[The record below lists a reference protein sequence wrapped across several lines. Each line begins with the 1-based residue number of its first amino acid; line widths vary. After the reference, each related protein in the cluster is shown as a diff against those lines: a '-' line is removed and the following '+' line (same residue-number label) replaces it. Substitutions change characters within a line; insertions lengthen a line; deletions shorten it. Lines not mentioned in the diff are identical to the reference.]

1 LTPLKDGSRN
11 HLIAATQQLHQ
22 AQEVITI
29 TRTKGKLFHKRNNM
43 PIISGMQQ
51 KRNNMKGKLIETCD
65 VI

>member
-51 KRNNMKGKLIETCD
+51 KDTT
-65 VI
+65 